1 MKPPE
6 GCASIEEVREGIDAL
21 DREVI
26 ALIGDRARFVE
37 AAARFKTGELSVR
50 APERRKAMLQ
60 ARRRWAEE
68 EGLSPQVIEDVY
80 ETLVSYFV
88 NRELEHWRETP
99 S

>member
-1 MKPPE
+1 
-6 GCASIEEVREGIDAL
+6 
-21 DREVI
+21 
-26 ALIGDRARFVE
+26 
-37 AAARFKTGELSVR
+37 
-50 APERRKAMLQ
+50 MLE